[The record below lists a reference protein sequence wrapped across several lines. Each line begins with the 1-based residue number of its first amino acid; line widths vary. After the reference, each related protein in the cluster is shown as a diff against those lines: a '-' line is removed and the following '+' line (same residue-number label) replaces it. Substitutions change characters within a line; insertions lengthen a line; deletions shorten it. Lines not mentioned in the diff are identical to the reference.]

1 MATDAHTALVRR
13 FFEEY
18 SLDVIDELFVPEYTH
33 HDPNL
38 PPELQHGRDAYKRVV
53 AMFLAA
59 FPDLRTTVDDL
70 IAEGD
75 KVTARWTFR
84 GTHQGAFM
92 GMPPTGKQITGTGM
106 SITRIADG
114 KIAETWVTFDALGL
128 MQQLGVVP
136 APGQSGA

>member
-1 MATDAHTALVRR
+1 MATDANKALIRR

-18 SLDVIDELFVPEYTH
+18 RLDVIDALFAPDYTH

-38 PPELQHGRDAYKRVV
+38 PPELQHGRDAYKQVV

-59 FPDLRTTVDDL
+59 FPDLRTTVEDL

-84 GTHQGAFM
+84 GTHHGEFM
-92 GMPPTGKQITGTGM
+92 GIPPTGKQVVWTGM
-106 SITRIADG
+106 SITRVANG
-114 KIAETWVTFDALGL
+114 KIVEQWGEQDFLGVL
-128 MQQLGVVP
+128 QQLGVVP
-136 APGQSGA
+136 SAP